1 MVFTYNFN
9 TFKAKKTKI
18 WKKVLGKKPKDEWS
32 SHVTE
37 KRSVPKYRNRRT
49 TKLLLAMRQI
59 KYFTT
64 KNKNNLDIESFVR
77 CLMQQNCK
85 GWKAM

>member
-1 MVFTYNFN
+1 
-9 TFKAKKTKI
+9 
-18 WKKVLGKKPKDEWS
+18 
-32 SHVTE
+32 
-37 KRSVPKYRNRRT
+37 
-49 TKLLLAMRQI
+49 MRQR

-85 GWKAM
+85 GLKAM